1 MKKLFS
7 TILVLGLLISSIAF
21 SANKLILLKK
31 LNANDKKNY
40 SIILARCSAIQVTEL
55 SLNDPN
61 AEKRFDDMGLFIKE
75 NNKFIKFIIPGKSE
89 IEDAQNA
96 IQFHEY
102 YVSEYQKA
110 LNKSLISID
119 RSFCTKLKKKL

>member
-21 SANKLILLKK
+21 SANKLISLYNLDI
-31 LNANDKKNY
+31 NNKKNY
-40 SIILARCSAIQVTEL
+40 SIALARCGAIQVTQL
-55 SLNDPN
+55 SLTDPN
-61 AEKRFDDMGLFIKE
+61 SDKRFDDMSLFIKK
-75 NNKFIKFIIPGKSE
+75 NTKFIKFLVPDKSKT
-89 IEDAQNA
+89 EDAQNA
-96 IQFHEY
+96 IKFHEY
-102 YVSEYQKA
+102 YVSEYLKA